1 MSEIQN
7 VTVLGT
13 GVLGSQIVMQA
24 AYAGKNVV
32 AYDIRQEL
40 LDKLP
45 DRWEWMRGHYAKDL
59 SDYTAEK
66 FDEAVGRITTSTDIA
81 GAVGDADVVIEAVP
95 ENLDLKREV
104 WGNVG

>member
-1 MSEIQN
+1 MSENTTISN

-32 AYDIRQEL
+32 AYDIKQEL

-45 DRWEWMRGHYAKDL
+45 GRWE
-59 SDYTAEK
+59 
-66 FDEAVGRITTSTDIA
+66 
-81 GAVGDADVVIEAVP
+81 
-95 ENLDLKREV
+95 
-104 WGNVG
+104 